1 MIRHIFLD
9 KCNTIIENSELNTGL
24 NPVAEINAGDTITRV
39 LTHFDIN
46 EVKNDIIESGID
58 INNIKCTLKLTNCG
72 SVGLPIFNNK
82 VNMNGVEKERAASF
96 DIIAFKI
103 PFNWDEGRGFDY
115 YDDITG
121 DKNIV
126 NSKDGSNWFQSSN
139 GLDWDEHGVFF
150 NKTLKEDYYNNFGLN
165 DNGIIVSRQHFDSG
179 CENFEIDVTKYVN
192 DVLLGKCKNYG
203 IGLAFSPRY
212 EIETT
217 ENRFISFFTNHTN
230 TPFLPYL
237 EIEYNDEILD
247 NRANFHL
254 GVKNRLYF
262 FVSDNGEYIN
272 LDKLPTCSIN
282 DIFYEVKQLRKGVYY
297 IDILL
302 SQKDFEPETILIDTW
317 SDIYFNGEKL
327 DDIEMEFVTLPL
339 NKKISFGNN
348 KKDKIS
354 LYPQLSGVK
363 NKEKLKIGDIREIE
377 VDFIEEYSYGKK
389 HIPNISEYRI
399 YIKNGAREVDIFP
412 YQTIDRKFDEHTF
425 VINTNDLVPNIYY
438 VDVKLKNNNE
448 TKIFENVLEF
458 EVVSN
463 LTNFFK

>member
-1 MIRHIFLD
+1 MLQNEIHILY
-9 KCNTIIENSELNTGL
+9 K
-24 NPVAEINAGDTITRV
+24 IT
-39 LTHFDIN
+39 N
-46 EVKNDIIESGID
+46 G
-58 INNIKCTLKLTNCG
+58 NIG
-72 SVGLPIFNNK
+72 
-82 VNMNGVEKERAASF
+82 
-96 DIIAFKI
+96 KI
-103 PFNWDEGRGFDY
+103 HA
-115 YDDITG
+115 IL
-121 DKNIV
+121 
-126 NSKDGSNWFQSSN
+126 SKQSSVQWVKDIATRN
-139 GLDWDEHGVFF
+139 
-150 NKTLKEDYYNNFGLN
+150 
-165 DNGIIVSRQHFDSG
+165 R
-179 CENFEIDVTKYVN
+179 
-192 DVLLGKCKNYG
+192 
-203 IGLAFSPRY
+203 
-212 EIETT
+212 T
-217 ENRFISFFTNHTN
+217 E
-230 TPFLPYL
+230 Y
-237 EIEYNDEILD
+237 DEILD

-302 SQKDFEPETILIDTW
+302 NQKDYEPETILIDIW
-317 SDIYFNGEKL
+317 SNIYFNGEKL

-354 LYPQLSGVK
+354 LYPQLYGVK

-399 YIKNGAREVDIFP
+399 YIKNGTREIDIFP

-425 VINTNDLVPNIYY
+425 IINTNDLVPNIYY